1 VGLGVAL
8 SEVEESHLC
17 RFVQVLSTDQT
28 WPKAEKMEERHTEAE
43 GVKGIA
49 GRPRFQV
56 EFQPLWRED

>member
-17 RFVQVLSTDQT
+17 RFVQVLWTDQT
-28 WPKAEKMEERHTEAE
+28 WPKAERTEERHTEAE
-43 GVKGIA
+43 VVEGIA

-56 EFQPLWRED
+56 EF